1 MRQSRNLAAPWRP
14 PILGDWRSVQRR
26 ERLVR
31 RPACR
36 WRKRTATVSGNR
48 DVDGRSCGQAERNA
62 RNCVSMLGILVSRF
76 RIVATIMVRYFDQI
90 VGMMM
95 RIVRMS
101 EARIIVRMDLDD
113 RHTCAHNGH

>member
-1 MRQSRNLAAPWRP
+1 
-14 PILGDWRSVQRR
+14 
-26 ERLVR
+26 
-31 RPACR
+31 
-36 WRKRTATVSGNR
+36 
-48 DVDGRSCGQAERNA
+48 
-62 RNCVSMLGILVSRF
+62 MLGILVSRF